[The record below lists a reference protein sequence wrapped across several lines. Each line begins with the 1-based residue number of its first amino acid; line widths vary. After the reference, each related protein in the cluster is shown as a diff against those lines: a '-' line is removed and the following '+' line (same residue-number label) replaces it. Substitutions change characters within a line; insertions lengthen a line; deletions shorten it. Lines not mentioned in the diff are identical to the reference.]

1 MKLAII
7 LVTLLFPV
15 ISFAAE
21 KPDTIIINSD
31 NSIDRISRDLD
42 SLTNSWYVR
51 MALRNYNV
59 AGDSVG
65 KALPDTVY
73 AQRLNRINSII
84 RLPYNNIIRNHIHVY
99 TIQKREKFAAI
110 LGLMD
115 YYFPM
120 IEDIFDSYGL
130 PAELKYVAVIES
142 ALNPNAVSRMGATGL
157 WQFMFS
163 TGRLYGLT
171 INSVIDERR
180 DPVKATH
187 AAARY
192 LKDLYNIFDDWTL
205 VIAAYNC
212 GPGNVNKAIRR
223 SGNKKDYWQIYYRL
237 PRETR
242 GYLPQ
247 FVAAAYGI
255 NYFPEEGITPLEV
268 NIPMATDTIM
278 VHKDIHLNQISSV
291 MNIPLEE
298 LKQLNPQYRTGLV
311 PGSSKP
317 YSLTLPMKH
326 VGDFIDLNDTIRN
339 YKPETYLTKNTRID
353 DPSRSTGSYSPVV
366 AGRQKIVY
374 TVKSGDN
381 LGFISEWY
389 RVSVSDIRYWN
400 NIYRNTIRVG
410 QRLAIYVDPSRSEY
424 FSKINSMTFTEKQA
438 MSGKKIPANSGSVA
452 QATSP
457 TASVS
462 AAGTV
467 QIQGQGEGEY
477 EVYTVRSGDTIWDIV
492 KMYDNVTATD
502 VLNLNGI
509 TDPQKIMVGQKLKIR
524 KKI

>member
-1 MKLAII
+1 MRLAAIF
-7 LVTLLFPV
+7 LSLLFPV
-15 ISFAAE
+15 VLFASE
-21 KPDTIIINSD
+21 KPDTIIINSE

-51 MALRNYNV
+51 MALGNYNFT
-59 AGDSVG
+59 GDSVG
-65 KALPDTVY
+65 TALPDSVY
-73 AQRLNRINSII
+73 ENRLARINSII
-84 RLPYNNIIRNHIHVY
+84 QLPYNNIIRNHIQVY
-99 TIQKREKFAAI
+99 TIRKRLKFAAV

-130 PAELKYVAVIES
+130 PPELKYVAVIES

-163 TGRLYGLT
+163 TGRMYGLT
-171 INSVIDERR
+171 INSVVDERR

-192 LKDLYNIFDDWTL
+192 LKDLYKIFDDWTL

-223 SGNKKDYWQIYYRL
+223 SGNKKDYWQIFYRL

-268 NIPMATDTIM
+268 NIPMATDTII
-278 VHKDIHLNQISSV
+278 VNKDIHLNQISSV

-298 LKQLNPQYRTGLV
+298 LRQLNPQYKTGLV

-317 YSLTLPMKH
+317 YSLTLPMTH

-339 YKPETYLTKNTRID
+339 YKPETYLSKTTKID
-353 DPSRSTGSYSPVV
+353 DPSRSTATYSPVIT
-366 AGRQKIVY
+366 GKQKIHY

-410 QRLAIYVDPSRSEY
+410 QKLAIYVDPSKSEY
-424 FSKINSMTFTEKQA
+424 FSKINSMSFADKQSMA
-438 MSGKKIPANSGSVA
+438 GKKVPFNSQGSP
-452 QATSP
+452 Q
-457 TASVS
+457 TALV
-462 AAGTV
+462 TNTQV
-467 QIQGQGEGEY
+467 QGQGEGEF
-477 EVYTVRSGDTIWDIV
+477 ETYTVRSGDTIWDIV

-509 TDPQKIMVGQKLKIR
+509 SDPQKIMVGQKLKIR

>member
-1 MKLAII
+1 MRIAAI
-7 LVTLLFPV
+7 LLTFLFPV
-15 ISFAAE
+15 MSFATE

-42 SLTNSWYVR
+42 SITSSWYVR
-51 MALRNYNV
+51 MALRNYNINS
-59 AGDSVG
+59 DSVG
-65 KALPDTVY
+65 RAYPDTVY
-73 AQRLNRINSII
+73 SNRLARINSII
-84 RLPYNNIIRNHIHVY
+84 QLPYNNIIRNHIHVY
-99 TIQKREKFAAI
+99 TIQKREKFAAV

-163 TGRLYGLT
+163 TGRFYGLT

-192 LKDLYNIFDDWTL
+192 LKDMYDIFHDWTL

-311 PGSSKP
+311 PGSTKP
-317 YSLTLPMKH
+317 YSLTLPMIH

-339 YKPETYLTKNTRID
+339 YKPETYLSKTTKID
-353 DPSRSTGSYSPVV
+353 DPSRSTSTYSPAVT
-366 AGRQKIVY
+366 GRQKIVY

-410 QRLAIYVDPSRSEY
+410 QKLAIYVDPSKSEY
-424 FSKINSMTFTEKQA
+424 FSKINSMSFADKQS
-438 MSGKKIPANSGSVA
+438 MGGKRIPVNSQPAVQSAVA
-452 QATSP
+452 TTTS
-457 TASVS
+457 A
-462 AAGTV
+462 V
-467 QIQGQGEGEY
+467 QVQGEGEF